1 MERSTE
7 RVFDARDV
15 EGIKLLK
22 TNPDAFFEA
31 HRKQP
36 FGFAV
41 SDENEGESRAAADS

>member
-22 TNPDAFFEA
+22 TNPDAFFE
-31 HRKQP
+31 RKRKEP
-36 FGFAV
+36 FGFVVAKEKKAKRT
-41 SDENEGESRAAADS
+41 SK